1 MSLGHDARRTILGH
15 PAASSVG
22 TPPFA
27 ELCDLGGNRPLNTFM
42 LRSAAGEF
50 LAVGSSS
57 YIASAIY
64 HFTISLSWPPP
75 DKYIFASFSIATFV
89 LIVSVALRQ
98 FADIQSQPRHKFLW
112 NGFVAVGLAFS
123 LFLSSMFLLKLSDD
137 YSRGAFLFQIVAAG
151 LAVVIERAISFSRL
165 QFATS
170 RGAIEARRVILI
182 GKAPLKFVD
191 RLKRAGIKTVG
202 EFSLPT
208 RHGKV
213 SKPDTGPDKHIRDTI
228 AICRKLRPDD
238 IFVLSSQRDLPTAIG
253 FTYCLSELP
262 AGVHLVPVDALDIL
276 SSATISEFGNVRTIQ
291 LSHPPLSL
299 FDQIVKR
306 VFDIIVSAFSL
317 LAFSPLFLAVSL
329 AIKLDSPG
337 PIFFRQGRHGY
348 NNETIDVLK
357 FRTMTTMEPG
367 DKFTQAVRNDARVTA
382 VGRMLRQ
389 TNIDELPQ
397 LLNVLRGE
405 MSIVGPRPH
414 ATAHNEMFVDK
425 IAPFSRR
432 HNVKP
437 GITGWAQ
444 VNGYR
449 GETDT
454 LEKMQRRVECD
465 LFYIDNWSFLLDLKI
480 IMLTFFS
487 KQVYLNAY

>member
-1 MSLGHDARRTILGH
+1 MSLGHDTRRSILGH
-15 PAASSVG
+15 PAVSSIETPLVG
-22 TPPFA
+22 
-27 ELCDLGGNRPLNTFM
+27 ELFDRGSNRPLNTFVI
-42 LRSAAGEF
+42 RSAAGEF
-50 LAVGSSS
+50 LAVGSSA

-75 DKYIFASFSIATFV
+75 DKYIFASFSIATLV

-112 NGFVAVGLAFS
+112 NGFLAVGLAFS
-123 LFLSSMFLLKLSDD
+123 LFLSCMFLLKFSDD
-137 YSRGAFLFQIVAAG
+137 YSRGAFLFQIVAASI
-151 LAVVIERAISFSRL
+151 AVVIERAISFSRL
-165 QFATS
+165 QFAT
-170 RGAIEARRVILI
+170 RTGDIEARRVVLI
-182 GKAPLKFVD
+182 GKPPPMFID

-202 EFSLPT
+202 EFSLPARPGRT
-208 RHGKV
+208 AKRDD
-213 SKPDTGPDKHIRDTI
+213 PNQNIRDTI
-228 AICRKLRPDD
+228 AICRRLRPDD

-276 SSATISEFGNVRTIQ
+276 SGATIAEFGNVMTIQ
-291 LSHPPLSL
+291 VSHPPLSL
-299 FDQIVKR
+299 FDKIVKR
-306 VFDIIVSAFSL
+306 AFDIIVSALSL

-329 AIKLDSPG
+329 AIKLDSRG
-337 PIFFRQGRHGY
+337 PVFFRQARHGY

-367 DKFTQAVRNDARVTA
+367 DKFTQAVRNDARVTT

-414 ATAHNEMFVDK
+414 ATAHNEMFVDQ
-425 IAPFSRR
+425 ITPFSRR

-487 KQVYLNAY
+487 KRAYLNAY